1 MLITRIIQSFCICLL
16 ILDVIVRHHF
26 DLIVSFCHFNCSG
39 VIQTWHQEGR
49 QYWKRFAMDEISVTA
64 EHSEIS
70 SHPNTRHDAPL
81 R

>member
-1 MLITRIIQSFCICLL
+1 MTSLTVVAKIIKCKTL
-16 ILDVIVRHHF
+16 ILIS
-26 DLIVSFCHFNCSG
+26 LSFWTLKG

-49 QYWKRFAMDEISVTA
+49 QYWRRFAMDEISVTA

-70 SHPNTRHDAPL
+70 SHQNSRHDAPL